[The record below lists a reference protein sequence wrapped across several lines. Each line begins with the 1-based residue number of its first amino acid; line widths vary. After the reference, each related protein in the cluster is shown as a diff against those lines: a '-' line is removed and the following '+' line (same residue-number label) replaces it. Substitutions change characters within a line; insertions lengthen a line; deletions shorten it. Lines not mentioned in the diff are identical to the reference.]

1 MSRWSFSTPKQT
13 QNTELSNR
21 NLKPK
26 IPDPEKGLHSTPDL
40 LHETLNL
47 KQHSLRKKIGPG
59 LRLLSMGRRF
69 VGTVRSWNAD
79 GGFGFIAPQ
88 ILITSH
94 PVSFQHPCAPE
105 LGSQA
110 SCSVDGSRFSWCL
123 GKEGFM
129 GVVKR

>member
-1 MSRWSFSTPKQT
+1 MELLHSQTNTEYRTLEPKPETPK
-13 QNTELSNR
+13 S
-21 NLKPK
+21 
-26 IPDPEKGLHSTPDL
+26 PDPEKGLHLTPDL

-105 LGSQA
+105 LGSH
-110 SCSVDGSRFSWCL
+110 SFLFS
-123 GKEGFM
+123 
-129 GVVKR
+129 